1 MKNTIKIS
9 PQLQLEIFETVFLH
23 LVEHPSTRWKLKS
36 MIDSRDNVDQAELDL
51 KLRKLELEIIKQK
64 GELQ

>member
-23 LVEHPSTRWKLKS
+23 LVEYPSTRWKLKS
-36 MIDSRDNVDQAELDL
+36 MIESRDNVDQAELNL
-51 KLRKLELEIIKQK
+51 NLRKLELEIIQK
-64 GELQ
+64 GEEV